1 MLQVPTLSD
10 SLCGACHT
18 AAAPLSSQHSEVA
31 KKTVGGEKYL
41 FSFTSGIYY
50 VCKYFLSSDLT
61 ETFVNLNW
69 SSTVSLVDGFK
80 FSLSKKI
87 LFAIKILTVILLCI

>member
-1 MLQVPTLSD
+1 MYVSTS
-10 SLCGACHT
+10 
-18 AAAPLSSQHSEVA
+18 
-31 KKTVGGEKYL
+31 YL
-41 FSFTSGIYY
+41 RI
-50 VCKYFLSSDLT
+50 LT